1 MDFKNI
7 YTVIDSHTGGEP
19 TRTVTSGLPEIPG
32 KTIVEKLKFLQTEG
46 DYLRKFFCRE
56 PRGSN
61 IMSAVF
67 MFQPSDPRADFGVIF
82 MDGGDYL
89 PMCGHDTI
97 GFCTAMIESGTVKAV
112 EPYTT
117 ITLETPAGLVEAR
130 VKVENGH
137 AKEVSVKNIPSFVMV
152 RDGSVDV
159 PGIGHVDF
167 DVAFGGNVFA
177 IVSADSIGL
186 EIRPDNQKKIVNA
199 AEMIMDEI
207 NANYEIKH
215 PELDFI
221 DCVNHVEFYTKSSN
235 PEADV
240 QNAVVVPGGAID
252 RSPCGTGSSAKLSLL
267 YAEGKLGIGE
277 HFVHESIVGSIFK
290 CRILDTCKVGD
301 KDAVIPEIT
310 GSAYVTG
317 LGTLVL
323 DPKDPYAEGFMIV

>member
-1 MDFKNI
+1 MDFKKM

-32 KTIVEKLKFLQTEG
+32 ETIVEKLNYLQTEG
-46 DYLRKFFCRE
+46 DHLRRFFCRE

-67 MFQPSDPRADFGVIF
+67 MFEPSDPRADFGVIY
-82 MDGGDYL
+82 MDSGDYL

-97 GFCTAMIESGTVKAV
+97 GFCTAMVESGRVKV
-112 EPYTT
+112 EEPYTM
-117 ITLETPAGLVEAR
+117 ITLETPAGLVEAS

-137 AKEVSVKNIPSFVMV
+137 AREVSVRNIPSFVMI
-152 RDGSVDV
+152 RDGSVDI
-159 PGIGHVDF
+159 PGIGNVHF
-167 DVAFGGNVFA
+167 DVAYGGNVFA
-177 IVSADSIGL
+177 IVSADEIGL
-186 EIRPDNQKKIVNA
+186 EIRPDNQKKIVNT

-207 NANYEIKH
+207 NAKYEIRH
-215 PELDFI
+215 PELDFV
-221 DCVNHVEFYTKSSN
+221 DCVNHVEFYTDSKK

-252 RSPCGTGSSAKLSLL
+252 RSPCGTGSSAKLALL
-267 YAEGKLGIGE
+267 HAEGKLGLGE
-277 HFVHESIVGSIFK
+277 FFVHESIVGSLFK

-301 KDAVIPEIT
+301 IDAVIPEIT

-317 LGTLVL
+317 LSTLVL
-323 DPKDPYAEGFMIV
+323 DPQDPFDEGFLIV